1 MIWKDID
8 KRHEL
13 YMDTINTSDRIDEH
27 PPVLIMCK
35 SDEPDEEDQWYYT
48 SEFLGVEVMNITADD
63 LDDAKYWFACMVRNR
78 LSDGIDWREDACK
91 EIENYMRKN

>member
-48 SEFLGVEVMNITADD
+48 SEFLGVEVMSITADD
-63 LDDAKYWFACMVRNR
+63 LDDAKYWFACMVRD
-78 LSDGIDWREDACK
+78 LLGEEIDWREKAYK
-91 EIENYMRKN
+91 EIENFLREE